1 MSDAPQMHDEA
12 SSCGFSPQLEQTTT
26 SDLVL
31 LIRQRVL
38 ETGAPDAMLNKLKR
52 RVLNPSK
59 IWNSCELNNFL
70 QHRALSSAAS
80 VDGAAI

>member
-38 ETGAPDAMLNKLKR
+38 ETGAPDAMLNKLKEEGIKSIKD
-52 RVLNPSK
+52 LEF
-59 IWNSCELNNFL
+59 I
-70 QHRALSSAAS
+70 
-80 VDGAAI
+80 